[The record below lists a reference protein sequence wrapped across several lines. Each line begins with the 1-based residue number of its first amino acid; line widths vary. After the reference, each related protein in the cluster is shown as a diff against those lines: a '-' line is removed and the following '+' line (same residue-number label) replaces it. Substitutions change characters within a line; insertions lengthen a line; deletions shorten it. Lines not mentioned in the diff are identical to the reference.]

1 MKMVIL
7 TPCVTRILSCE
18 LRNIEGKERLRIKDD
33 NVIVFNRP
41 KFWVGSGGT
50 VWASEFMQ
58 IRHTE
63 SLHFTAEPNENL
75 ELN

>member
-33 NVIVFNRP
+33 NAIVFNRP
-41 KFWVGSGGT
+41 KF
-50 VWASEFMQ
+50 
-58 IRHTE
+58 
-63 SLHFTAEPNENL
+63 
-75 ELN
+75 